1 MSSFLDNVR
10 IAATA
15 GLVAAAPTALAVSAA
30 PQSGQAAVLFDPG
43 LSRAETLARL
53 SGAGADLV
61 RFGRAPGLVIV
72 DLPDTGAPALRR
84 AGAWLVFDPLVLG
97 GCAPASQTPPI

>member
-1 MSSFLDNVR
+1 MSVFTFAR
-10 IAATA
+10 IASTA
-15 GLVAAAPTALAVSAA
+15 LVIVAAPSALAVSA
-30 PQSGQAAVLFDPG
+30 PPRSGQAAVLFDPG

-61 RFGRAPGLVIV
+61 RFGQAPGLVIV
-72 DLPDTGAPALRR
+72 DLPEPGPSALRS

-97 GCAPASQTPPI
+97 GCAPASQTPSV